1 MGRIERTGPKP
12 ISKYQRKLA
21 ARNAEL
27 AGKTGTVEPDK
38 PPETTTWEVTGTIS
52 KIPTK
57 GYFFVQTEKAERV
70 FVATE
75 LLGGNLT
82 PHEDDQLRCRVF
94 RNEHGLRASA
104 VLEYRPCS

>member
-12 ISKYQRKLA
+12 ISKYQRKLEARKAEIA
-21 ARNAEL
+21 ATSEQ
-27 AGKTGTVEPDK
+27 GES
-38 PPETTTWEVTGTIS
+38 PETTTWEVTGTIA

-57 GYFFVQTEKAERV
+57 GYFFVQTEEAERV

-75 LLGGNLT
+75 LLGGNLA
-82 PHEDDQLRCRVF
+82 PHENDRLRCRVF